1 MQTKGNA
8 SMQWMEKEGFLEL
21 IHMNGI
27 KQLTWM
33 EGLGF
38 HYALCFKCACLITS
52 EIEWNNK
59 LSSHY
64 GSETQVEFCQKSLD
78 SWASSHGYMH
88 LVRQEEALCQCD
100 VKCSAVH
107 GWEPP
112 RNECLITFHWRGYFW
127 ASLWSRHNRHC
138 HLPSRLKGGPLAK
151 RQALGCANWD

>member
-1 MQTKGNA
+1 
-8 SMQWMEKEGFLEL
+8 
-21 IHMNGI
+21 MNGI

-88 LVRQEEALCQCD
+88 LVRQEEALCTGD

-107 GWEPP
+107 GREPP
-112 RNECLITFHWRGYFW
+112 RDKLHERPSLALWNMHLLPKRSARQLKARTPSTNQPSHIHLWPPDSYI
-127 ASLWSRHNRHC
+127 ASQRRVVL
-138 HLPSRLKGGPLAK
+138 HLQSG
-151 RQALGCANWD
+151 